1 MIILFRC
8 LAREGFTINSLSLQ
22 SILVAVWAILTL
34 FLFFHGCSIYFWDCP
49 LQELTDALAKDD
61 MPSYLPTNDLRKTKG
76 AFIKHA
82 VAKMDANSDD
92 ASPLL
97 SKREKYD
104 AACKLW
110 MDSAVRAVL
119 TMSKQPGFALITAR

>member
-1 MIILFRC
+1 M
-8 LAREGFTINSLSLQ
+8 GYINFVSVS
-22 SILVAVWAILTL
+22 
-34 FLFFHGCSIYFWDCP
+34 HGCSIYFWDCP
-49 LQELTDALAKDD
+49 LQELMDALAKDD

-119 TMSKQPGFALITAR
+119 TMSKQPGFALITARS

>member
-1 MIILFRC
+1 M
-8 LAREGFTINSLSLQ
+8 
-22 SILVAVWAILTL
+22 
-34 FLFFHGCSIYFWDCP
+34 
-49 LQELTDALAKDD
+49 QELEDALAKDD
-61 MPSYLPTNDLRKTKG
+61 MPSYIPTNDLRKTKG

-82 VAKMDANSDD
+82 VARMEATSDD

-97 SKREKYD
+97 TKREKYD